1 VCIQIGIIQ
10 NNQRF
15 DIYAEDATIFTEK
28 EKMVYLNVF
37 VISNVGLR
45 KSMTGVNFINI
56 FNTFFR
62 YVL

>member
-1 VCIQIGIIQ
+1 MCIQIGIIQ